1 MASDIG
7 PVVAA
12 AIVWAMVRVTSPLV
26 LGARGSSTAVIW
38 LPPPRFGL
46 SIIT

>member
-1 MASDIG
+1 MASDVG

-12 AIVWAMVRVTSPLV
+12 AIVRAKVRVTSPLV
-26 LGARGSSTAVIW
+26 LAALGSSTAVIW
-38 LPPPRFGL
+38 LPPPKFGL